1 MIKDA
6 NSLIYCFDAGKLL
19 RHGFLLFLTNRYEY
33 RPNHHAVGAHR
44 VALLLIS
51 SGRASMVMRHQGTV
65 RENDLGCRWEAENQI
80 RQETRHTLGVCF
92 TAKPWRKFQNMFQQL
107 QTWLRSKVLRNRAV
121 LPWTPGAV
129 WTLYSV

>member
-6 NSLIYCFDAGKLL
+6 NSLISCFDAGKLL
-19 RHGFLLFLTNRYEY
+19 QHGFLLFLTNRYEY

-51 SGRASMVMRHQGTV
+51 SGRASMLMRHQGAI
-65 RENDLGCRWEAENQI
+65 RETTRAAGGRLKIRLDKKHDTHSVCVSPQSHEGNFRTCSSSSKHGCGQRY
-80 RQETRHTLGVCF
+80 
-92 TAKPWRKFQNMFQQL
+92 
-107 QTWLRSKVLRNRAV
+107 RNRAV
-121 LPWTPGAV
+121 LPRTPGAV